1 MKFEEEMNALKNS
14 LKYAEDEMNRYKNM
28 IGDKD
33 SQINDLTDQTKNLN
47 TKIEE
52 SYDNFDFRI
61 RETIERTRI

>member
-33 SQINDLTDQTKNLN
+33 SQINDLTD
-47 TKIEE
+47 
-52 SYDNFDFRI
+52 
-61 RETIERTRI
+61 